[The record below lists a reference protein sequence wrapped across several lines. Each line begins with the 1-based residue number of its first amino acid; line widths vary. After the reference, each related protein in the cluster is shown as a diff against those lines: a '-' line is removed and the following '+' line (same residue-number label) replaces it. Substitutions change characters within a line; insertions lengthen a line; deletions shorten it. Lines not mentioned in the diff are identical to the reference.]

1 MQSEVF
7 GGTAACC
14 IHGPVSAAERRHRK
28 TDNPKKIP
36 ALQIQ
41 IGGLAMLLLSKKDI
55 ESVVSMQEII
65 DADLQAFKMVSEK
78 RADIPLRTRIPAP
91 KEEGNFL
98 FMPAYAEQMDAAAL
112 KVVNIFP
119 HNREK
124 NMDTAPAQILF
135 IDGKTGYI
143 TAMLDG
149 NYVTQVRT
157 GAASGAAFQLLARK
171 DASVGAL
178 FGTGSQAEQQL
189 SAMLTACDLQEVR
202 IFSRNQERRDAFTE
216 KMRVKFADKNVRLVS
231 ARSSDEAIDDADVVI
246 TVTSSPVPVFDG
258 SRIKPGCTIS
268 CIGTYEPEKHELDPA
283 VLLRASKIYC
293 DSVDAVLAESG
304 DLLIPLNDGTI
315 SRNDVTGELGQLAA
329 GQLPGREND
338 EEIIVFESVG
348 VAVQD
353 LCAAK
358 AILARAE
365 KSGVGTRWE

>member
-1 MQSEVF
+1 
-7 GGTAACC
+7 
-14 IHGPVSAAERRHRK
+14 
-28 TDNPKKIP
+28 
-36 ALQIQ
+36 
-41 IGGLAMLLLSKKDI
+41 MLLLSKKDI

-65 DADLQAFKMVSEK
+65 DADIQAFKMVSEK
-78 RADIPLRTRIPAP
+78 SADIPLRTRIPAP
-91 KEEGNFL
+91 KEDGNFL

-124 NMDTAPAQILF
+124 NMDTAPAQILY
-135 IDGKTGYI
+135 IDGETGYI

-149 NYVTQVRT
+149 NFVTQLRT

-171 DASVGAL
+171 DAEVGAL

-189 SAMLTACDLQEVR
+189 SAMLTACDLKEVR
-202 IFSRNQERRDAFTE
+202 IFSRNQERRDAFAASMQE
-216 KMRVKFADKNVRLVS
+216 KFQSSGVNIVS
-231 ARSSDEAIDDADVVI
+231 AQSSDEAVEDADVII

-258 SRIKPGCTIS
+258 SKVKSGCMIS

-283 VLLRASKIYC
+283 VLPRASKIYC

-304 DLLIPLNDGTI
+304 DLLIPLGDGTI
-315 SRNDVTGELGQLAA
+315 SRDDVTGELGQVAKGA
-329 GQLPGREND
+329 IPGREND

-358 AILARAE
+358 VILAKAE
-365 KSGVGTRWE
+365 SAGAGTRWE

>member
-1 MQSEVF
+1 
-7 GGTAACC
+7 
-14 IHGPVSAAERRHRK
+14 
-28 TDNPKKIP
+28 
-36 ALQIQ
+36 
-41 IGGLAMLLLSKKDI
+41 MLLLSRKDI
-55 ESVVSMQEII
+55 ESVVAMQEII
-65 DADLQAFKMVSEK
+65 DADLQAFRMVSEK
-78 RADIPLRTRIPAP
+78 TADIPLRTRIAAP
-91 KEEGNFL
+91 KQDGNFL
-98 FMPAYAEQMDAAAL
+98 FMPAYAVSLDAAAL

-124 NMDTAPAQILF
+124 NMDTAPAQILY
-135 IDGKTGYI
+135 IDGETGYI

-149 NYVTQVRT
+149 NFVTQLRT

-171 DASVGAL
+171 DAAVGAL

-189 SAMLTACDLQEVR
+189 SAMLTACNLQEVR

-216 KMRVKFADKNVRLVS
+216 AMRKKFRSSGVKIIS
-231 ARSSDEAIDDADVVI
+231 AASSDEAVEEADVII

-258 SRIKPGCTIS
+258 NKVKKGCTIS

-283 VLLRASKIYC
+283 VLPRASRIYC

-304 DLLIPLNDGTI
+304 DLLIPLKDGTI
-315 SRNDVTGELGQLAA
+315 TRDDVTGELGQVAA
-329 GQLPGREND
+329 GTLPGREND

-358 AILARAE
+358 AILSKAERA
-365 KSGVGTRWE
+365 GAGLRWE

>member
-1 MQSEVF
+1 
-7 GGTAACC
+7 
-14 IHGPVSAAERRHRK
+14 
-28 TDNPKKIP
+28 
-36 ALQIQ
+36 
-41 IGGLAMLLLSKKDI
+41 MLLLSKKDI

-65 DADLQAFKMVSEK
+65 DADIQAFKMVSEK
-78 RADIPLRTRIPAP
+78 SADIPLRTRIPAP
-91 KEEGNFL
+91 KEDGNFL

-124 NMDTAPAQILF
+124 NMDTAPAQILY
-135 IDGKTGYI
+135 IDGETGYI

-149 NYVTQVRT
+149 NFVTQLRT

-171 DASVGAL
+171 DAEVGAL

-189 SAMLTACDLQEVR
+189 SAMLTACDLKEVR
-202 IFSRNQERRDAFTE
+202 NFSRNQERRDAFAASMQE
-216 KMRVKFADKNVRLVS
+216 KFQSSGVNIVS
-231 ARSSDEAIDDADVVI
+231 AQSSDEAVEDADVII

-258 SRIKPGCTIS
+258 SKVKSGCMIS

-283 VLLRASKIYC
+283 VLPRASKIYC

-304 DLLIPLNDGTI
+304 DLLIPLGDGTI
-315 SRNDVTGELGQLAA
+315 SRDDVTGELGQVAEGA
-329 GQLPGREND
+329 IPGREND

-358 AILARAE
+358 VILAKAE
-365 KSGVGTRWE
+365 SAGAGTRWE